1 MGSLLCKRAC
11 ACPPPAGTPLRPF
24 NDPHPNLQVV
34 HHCQEAPPELA
45 VHREQSLQMVLTAR
59 PILMLPLVWTSSG
72 TRSSAPENNL
82 HPLATFTADMTRSS
96 VIREWSSTTFCE
108 KQSSRSCLFFTSHF
122 SQTPKCSASF
132 SSCSKLSPRAKGS
145 KKLRIPSQL
154 CSTKEVKQKNNATA
168 LVYTSGTSGHFR
180 TAKQRSFR
188 VHSALLLPS
197 YTSNG
202 NERSGGDTE

>member
-1 MGSLLCKRAC
+1 MCPLTVRGLGFRPIPCWASILCLSCLKSKQAETVMQAAGLKAIVGPAINLSLCSSMRL
-11 ACPPPAGTPLRPF
+11 
-24 NDPHPNLQVV
+24 
-34 HHCQEAPPELA
+34 PPEISA
-45 VHREQSLQMVLTAR
+45 VLYACRY
-59 PILMLPLVWTSSG
+59 
-72 TRSSAPENNL
+72 
-82 HPLATFTADMTRSS
+82 
-96 VIREWSSTTFCE
+96 CE
-108 KQSSRSCLFFTSHF
+108 KQSSRSCLFFTSHL

-168 LVYTSGTSGHFR
+168 LVYTSRTSGHFR

-197 YTSNG
+197 YTSNS

>member
-1 MGSLLCKRAC
+1 MSSKGSKGVRLLSYRILTGSKQQGFLLGSVVRDWDL
-11 ACPPPAGTPLRPF
+11 LRRQRP
-24 NDPHPNLQVV
+24 
-34 HHCQEAPPELA
+34 
-45 VHREQSLQMVLTAR
+45 VHRRTLWASMHTSALLWSRHGVEVLNTGAGVT
-59 PILMLPLVWTSSG
+59 L
-72 TRSSAPENNL
+72 SAPL
-82 HPLATFTADMTRSS
+82 P
-96 VIREWSSTTFCE
+96 CE
-108 KQSSRSCLFFTSHF
+108 KQSSRSCLFFTSHL

-197 YTSNG
+197 YSSNS